1 MPKIMYIEKNFRA
14 DKLALIKRV
23 NSVVAEYAEQ
33 GYSLTLRQVYYQ
45 MVARDIIENNLRS
58 YKNLG
63 ELISNARL
71 AGLVDWNA
79 IEDRTRNLRERN
91 KWDDPQQIISAIA
104 SQYHVDYWAEQEYYV
119 EVWVEKDALV
129 GIVGQ
134 ICDKLDVPYFSCR
147 GYTSQSEL
155 WGAARRLKSRSDR
168 WCQHTVLL
176 HLGDHDPSGIDMSRD
191 IVERLKM
198 FGATNVDFQRLALNM
213 GQVDAYEPPPNPTKL
228 TDSRASGYIRAYGH
242 SCWELDALE
251 PSVISE
257 LISENVTAY
266 RDEDA
271 YQEAKRREDHD
282 KEQLI
287 KLRDAYE
294 RLEDRWDDVSALL
307 GI

>member
-1 MPKIMYIEKNFRA
+1 MPKIAYKEKNFRA
-14 DKLALIKRV
+14 DKLELVKMV

-63 ELISNARL
+63 ELVSSARL

-79 IEDRTRNLRERN
+79 IEDRTRNLRARS
-91 KWDDPQQIISAIA
+91 KWDDPQQIISAVA
-104 SQYHVDYWAEQEYYV
+104 GQYHVDYWEDQDNYV

-134 ICDKLDVPYFSCR
+134 VCDELDVPYFSCR

-168 WCQHTVLL
+168 WGQHTVLL

-191 IVERLKM
+191 IVERLGM
-198 FGATNVDFQRLALNM
+198 FGASGVEFHRLALNM
-213 GQVDAYEPPPNPTKL
+213 GQVSAYEPPPNPAKL
-228 TDSRASGYIRAYGH
+228 TDSRASGYIRAHGH

-257 LISENVTAY
+257 LISESVIAY
-266 RDEDA
+266 RDEGA
-271 YQEAKRREDHD
+271 FQAAREREAHD
-282 KEQLI
+282 KAQLG

-294 RLEDRWDDVSALL
+294 RLEARWDDVSSLL